1 MCFVRNHGDR
11 PGLCSCQSFV
21 FFCFVCR
28 KLGTFLFQP
37 EDQCWTHTVRE
48 VFTFKRP
55 AHHCHH
61 GRSKG
66 GWGKGWTLPVRCAIA
81 FCHEACALEK
91 ISCCHLSLFQ
101 GFHMRDVAEA
111 LRRVRH
117 ILSLIKNVK
126 PGTTNKR
133 QSRKNVKK
141 HEEEKNVKNEE
152 NNLKT
157 QNGFWVKT

>member
-1 MCFVRNHGDR
+1 
-11 PGLCSCQSFV
+11 
-21 FFCFVCR
+21 
-28 KLGTFLFQP
+28 
-37 EDQCWTHTVRE
+37 
-48 VFTFKRP
+48 
-55 AHHCHH
+55 
-61 GRSKG
+61 
-66 GWGKGWTLPVRCAIA
+66 
-81 FCHEACALEK
+81 
-91 ISCCHLSLFQ
+91 
-101 GFHMRDVAEA
+101 MRDVAEA